1 MKDFLQ
7 KFLTNAKL
15 TWRPV
20 LAVFFWGLSFI
31 ATKFALREL
40 DAILIINLR
49 LLLAVP
55 LLGIIAMLNK
65 KSLKL
70 HSRQFFLVLLLAAIS
85 VFHLWIQVTGL
96 RFTSAAN
103 TGWIIGTTPIFIA
116 LMSFIFLREKLN
128 SREFIGI
135 GISIAGLLLLISRG
149 NLTSLS
155 FISGKGD
162 LLVLTSC
169 VTWGFY
175 SIVNRKIVL
184 DYSPLVSIF
193 YVFVFMAVLSFPFTL
208 NASSL
213 HSVMH
218 LSAQGICA
226 ILFLGIFCAGIAY
239 VLWAQALNRMGSA
252 NVAAFLYL
260 EPFVTVLGA
269 WLFLG
274 EHLTGIMALSGLI
287 IMFGVALVNF
297 K

>member
-1 MKDFLQ
+1 M
-7 KFLTNAKL
+7 
-15 TWRPV
+15 TWRPIV
-20 LAVFFWGLSFI
+20 AVFFWGLSFI
-31 ATKFALREL
+31 ATKIALREI
-40 DAILIINLR
+40 DPMLIINLR

-55 LLGIIAMLNK
+55 LLAVIALFSRR
-65 KSLKL
+65 SLKL
-70 HSRQFFLVLLLAAIS
+70 HTRQFFLVLLLSAIS

-96 RFTSAAN
+96 HYTSAAN

-116 LMSFIFLREKLN
+116 LFSFIFLKEKLVAK
-128 SREFIGI
+128 EFIGI
-135 GISIAGLLLLISRG
+135 GISILGLLLLISKG

-155 FISGKGD
+155 FITGKGD
-162 LLVLTSC
+162 LLVLGSC

-193 YVFVFMAVLSFPFTL
+193 YVFVFMAVLTFPFTM
-208 NASSL
+208 NASSFNA
-213 HSVMH
+213 VMH
-218 LSAQGICA
+218 LSAQGIYA

-269 WLFLG
+269 WMFLG
-274 EHLTGIMALSGLI
+274 EHLTGVMALSGLI
-287 IMFGVALVNF
+287 IMSGVALVNF

>member
-1 MKDFLQ
+1 MREVFY
-7 KFLTNAKL
+7 KFLENVKL
-15 TWRPV
+15 TWRPIV
-20 LAVFFWGLSFI
+20 AVFFWGLSFI
-31 ATKFALREL
+31 ATKIALREI
-40 DAILIINLR
+40 DPILIINLR

-55 LLGIIAMLNK
+55 LLAVIAVFSK
-65 KSLKL
+65 RSLKL
-70 HSRQFFLVLLLAAIS
+70 HARQFFLVLLLAAIS

-96 RFTSAAN
+96 HYTSAAN

-116 LMSFIFLREKLN
+116 LFSFIFLKEKLVAK
-128 SREFIGI
+128 EFIGI
-135 GISIAGLLLLISRG
+135 AISIFGLLLLISKG
-149 NLTSLS
+149 NFTSLS
-155 FISGKGD
+155 FITGKGD
-162 LLVLTSC
+162 LLVLGSC

-193 YVFVFMAVLSFPFTL
+193 YVFVFMAVLTFPFTM
-208 NASSL
+208 NASSFNA
-213 HSVMH
+213 VMH
-218 LSAQGICA
+218 LSAQGVYA

-269 WLFLG
+269 WMFLG
-274 EHLTGIMALSGLI
+274 EHLTGVMALSGLI
-287 IMFGVALVNF
+287 IMSGVALVNF